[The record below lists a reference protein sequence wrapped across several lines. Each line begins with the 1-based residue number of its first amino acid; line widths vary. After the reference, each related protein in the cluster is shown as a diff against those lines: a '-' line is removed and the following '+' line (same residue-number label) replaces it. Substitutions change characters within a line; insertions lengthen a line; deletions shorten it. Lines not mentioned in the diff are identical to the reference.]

1 MLHVFSF
8 YMIGI
13 IIGAIAMHGLTSEA
27 GDEILC
33 ALFYS
38 GVLLVLLEING
49 TYTAN

>member
-1 MLHVFSF
+1 MLSVFSL
-8 YMIGI
+8 YMVGI
-13 IIGAIAMHGLTSEA
+13 IIGAIAMRGITSEA
-27 GDEILC
+27 VEEILC